1 MKGIPMYRF
10 EVLILLA
17 VLTWN
22 VGCGTGSFP
31 TSKVTGKVLCKGT
44 PVANARVFFEPLQ
57 TGKSAMVGKSGYGV
71 ADKEGAFVLSTYG
84 DGDGAVVGRHR
95 VRVDRAHPEDFPG
108 FQCDCATNSEVD
120 VMEVDVAAG
129 RLNSFEVVLREKNSE
144 VDRPSL
150 DDAPEEEAESME
162 P

>member
-1 MKGIPMYRF
+1 MSRCEKWS
-10 EVLILLA
+10 LLGGLF
-17 VLTWN
+17 LT
-22 VGCGTGSFP
+22 VGCGSGSFP
-31 TSKVTGKVLCKGT
+31 TSKVTGKVLCKGV
-44 PVANARVFFEPLQ
+44 PVANVRVFFEPLQ
-57 TGKSAMVGKSGYGV
+57 TGKSAIVGKSGYGV

-95 VRVDRAHPEDFPG
+95 VRVDRPHPEDFPG

-129 RLNSFEVVLREKNSE
+129 RVNSFEVVLREKNSE